1 MSSSSNANGL
11 RFIPGQMFIEPGD
24 IEFNVGRPTLTVEV
38 SNSGDRPVQI
48 GSHFHFYEVN
58 DALLFEREKTKGYRL
73 NIVAGTAVRFE
84 PGQKRT
90 VELVEVAVDKRIYG
104 FAGRVMGAL

>member
-1 MSSSSNANGL
+1 MSSSSNPNSS
-11 RFIPGQMFIEPGD
+11 RFIPGQMLIEPGD
-24 IEFNVGRPTLTVEV
+24 IEFNVGRQTLTIEV

-58 DALLFEREKTKGYRL
+58 DALLFEREKAKGYRL

-90 VELVEVAVDKRIYG
+90 VELVAVAGDKKIYG
-104 FAGRVMGAL
+104 FAGRVMGGL

>member
-1 MSSSSNANGL
+1 MSLPKNSSGQ
-11 RFIPGQMFIEPGD
+11 RFIPGQMFVEPGD
-24 IEFNVGRPTLTVEV
+24 IELNIDRKTLAIEV

-58 DALLFEREKTKGYRL
+58 DALLFDREKTKGMRL

-90 VELVEVAVDKRIYG
+90 IELVEIAGDKKIYG
-104 FAGRVMGAL
+104 FAGRIMGGV

>member
-90 VELVEVAVDKRIYG
+90 VELVEVAGDKRIYG